1 AADGYFPQFF
11 LKLNKHR
18 IPIWSLV
25 ASLILG
31 FLFLLPFPSWY
42 LLVSFISSATVFT
55 YIMGG
60 IGLETLRR
68 TAPDL
73 KRPFKTPAAK
83 VIAPIATMAALLIV
97 YWSGFTTLFYILSA
111 LFMGVPIFWMYY
123 AIKELNMNK
132 TLGIG
137 LGIAQLLA
145 NIGLT
150 YFGYITIVSPSVT
163 PTNGDL
169 IRSFILYFL
178 GFLGML
184 IIPTLIGYLK
194 TNDKGRKYI
203 SSGFWLIGLIL
214 VIYVLSFFGGFGPL
228 GTSAPIPFPYDT
240 IVAAII
246 GLVFHYAAVYSGFRT
261 EEIENIVKDQL
272 GEEH

>member
-1 AADGYFPQFF
+1 
-11 LKLNKHR
+11 
-18 IPIWSLV
+18 
-25 ASLILG
+25 
-31 FLFLLPFPSWY
+31 
-42 LLVSFISSATVFT
+42 
-55 YIMGG
+55 
-60 IGLETLRR
+60 
-68 TAPDL
+68 
-73 KRPFKTPAAK
+73 
-83 VIAPIATMAALLIV
+83 
-97 YWSGFTTLFYILSA
+97 
-111 LFMGVPIFWMYY
+111 
-123 AIKELNMNK
+123 
-132 TLGIG
+132 
-137 LGIAQLLA
+137 QLLA

-240 IVAAII
+240 VVAAII
-246 GLVFHYAAVYSGFRT
+246 GLIFHYAAAYSGFRT